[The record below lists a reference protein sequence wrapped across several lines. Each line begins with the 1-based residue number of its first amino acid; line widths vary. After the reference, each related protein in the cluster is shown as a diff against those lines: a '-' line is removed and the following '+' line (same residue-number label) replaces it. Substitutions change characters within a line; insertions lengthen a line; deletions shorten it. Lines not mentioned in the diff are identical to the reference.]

1 MQHYA
6 QGGQIKGLV
15 FSVEEGWMDL
25 DGMQSSMKSHL
36 CHRHNI
42 LATWDAWG
50 FDVTVPHPARNSIG
64 LAGGSKREEKK
75 MPCAPF
81 SQAEEER
88 LQRLGT
94 QDKDDRSSSRKKTL
108 LHYSKA
114 DVAAIKGAER
124 ATSESLLYIS
134 SSILKHLWRFSLSQ
148 TFVES
153 FKPGWGL
160 LHSGSGDIVLIN
172 PTSSQT
178 VTDIIPE
185 GLKGGNEHQGLIQ
198 PPTHSRILSALQT
211 KSLKSPI
218 SSCLVREEW
227 ICKRSM

>member
-1 MQHYA
+1 MQKSKPLILLKPGITVWLGITGMCTKGWFSWSKKSETAEKKRKKLSLTKKLIALTFKCPLYALWLVQHYA

-75 MPCAPF
+75 MPCEPF

-94 QDKDDRSSSRKKTL
+94 QDKDDRSSSRKRN
-108 LHYSKA
+108 
-114 DVAAIKGAER
+114 AA
-124 ATSESLLYIS
+124 T
-134 SSILKHLWRFSLSQ
+134 
-148 TFVES
+148 
-153 FKPGWGL
+153 
-160 LHSGSGDIVLIN
+160 
-172 PTSSQT
+172 
-178 VTDIIPE
+178 
-185 GLKGGNEHQGLIQ
+185 
-198 PPTHSRILSALQT
+198 
-211 KSLKSPI
+211 
-218 SSCLVREEW
+218 
-227 ICKRSM
+227 